1 MHRVCYKSLAL
12 GLGIGIIITASAN
25 LIFHNAS
32 EIEKDKE
39 IKSNVINFERSSDR
53 INNDA
58 SEKIVTDEKI
68 NIEVNTENNKE
79 ESAPSIAGDK
89 EEDEIESVEKDYVL
103 VEIIAGMASME
114 IAQLLYDKGLIE
126 DVEIF
131 LEIATSMDAIKILR
145 RGMKRIPRDSSIEEI
160 VEILIKVN

>member
-39 IKSNVINFERSSDR
+39 IKNNVINFERSSDR

-58 SEKIVTDEKI
+58 SEKLVADEKM
-68 NIEVNTENNKE
+68 NIEVNTENNME
-79 ESAPSIAGDK
+79 QSAPSIAGDK

-131 LEIATSMDAIKILR
+131 LEIATSMDAIKTLR

>member
-79 ESAPSIAGDK
+79 ESAPSIAGNK

-131 LEIATSMDAIKILR
+131 LEIATRMDAIKILR

>member
-25 LIFHNAS
+25 LIFHNVS

-39 IKSNVINFERSSDR
+39 IKNNVINFERSSDR

>member
-39 IKSNVINFERSSDR
+39 IKNNVINFERSSDR

-79 ESAPSIAGDK
+79 ESTPSIAGDK

-131 LEIATSMDAIKILR
+131 LEIATRMDAIKILR

>member
-39 IKSNVINFERSSDR
+39 IKNNVINFERSSDR

-131 LEIATSMDAIKILR
+131 LEIATSMDAIKTLR

>member
-25 LIFHNAS
+25 LIFDDVS

-68 NIEVNTENNKE
+68 NIEVNTEKNKE

>member
-1 MHRVCYKSLAL
+1 MRRVCYKSLAL

-32 EIEKDKE
+32 ELEKNKE
-39 IKSNVINFERSSDR
+39 IKNDVINFERSSDR
-53 INNDA
+53 ISNDN
-58 SEKIVTDEKI
+58 SETIVVDEKM

-79 ESAPSIAGDK
+79 QSGLSIADEK
-89 EEDEIESVEKDYVL
+89 EEDEIESGEKDYIL
-103 VEIIAGMASME
+103 VEIISGMASME

-126 DVEIF
+126 NIEVF
-131 LEIATSMDAIKILR
+131 LKIATSMDAIKTLR
-145 RGMKRIPRDSSIEEI
+145 RGMKMIPRDSSIEEI

>member
-1 MHRVCYKSLAL
+1 VHRVCYKSLAL

-53 INNDA
+53 INNEA

-79 ESAPSIAGDK
+79 ESVPSIAGDK

-131 LEIATSMDAIKILR
+131 LEIATRMDAIKILR

>member
-39 IKSNVINFERSSDR
+39 IKNNVINFERSSDR